1 MKNIIIFTILFIFL
15 SCNNYDY
22 KRFKELEQ
30 EMKIGDSF
38 ESIALLIRKS
48 NFKFSINEIKDENI
62 KIAIYGPV
70 MSSEE
75 IELTFEC
82 KGNLIDKISYH

>member
-1 MKNIIIFTILFIFL
+1 MKNIMIFTILFILL
-15 SCNNYDY
+15 SCNNNDN

-38 ESIALLIRKS
+38 ENIELLIRKS
-48 NFKFSINEIKDENI
+48 NFKFSINEIRDENI

-75 IELTFEC
+75 IELTFDC
-82 KGNLIDKISYH
+82 HGILINKGSYH